1 MNPRLEKIEM
11 RDLSKLPLFLNLNFF
26 TSLTGTV
33 IPRIWQ
39 CLEGQENTRH
49 LTQAL
54 THSRCS
60 AKPS

>member
-1 MNPRLEKIEM
+1 M

-39 CLEGQENTRH
+39 CLEGTGKYKRH

-54 THSRCS
+54 THSRCL